1 MERSKKLNLLGIILL
16 FSATIVWGSSFF
28 ILKSTIEQVPAFY
41 VIAIRFLIA
50 GIGLALIF
58 WRKTKALDK
67 KTFLRGVIIGAVLA
81 AAYATQTIGLK
92 YTSPGKNAFLTSS
105 YCIMC
110 PFIVWLIYKVR
121 PKLYHVISAILCL
134 VGIGLVSLSGLSASE
149 GINFMGDGLTLV
161 SAVFFALQIIFI
173 DRYQEQGYDSIK
185 MLVVEVITV
194 GVLIMLLSLIFELP
208 EGISTFALNGE
219 QIWKILYLTVVCT
232 LYAQFALIFG
242 QRFTNVNEASII
254 LCLESVF
261 GTLFSIIFTGEYLSP
276 PVIVGFVVIF
286 IAMLISE
293 LKLDLVERFKRKSAQ
308 KLNKD

>member
-1 MERSKKLNLLGIILL
+1 MEKSKKLNLIGILLL

-28 ILKSTIEQVPAFY
+28 ILKSTIEHVPAFY

-50 GIGLALIF
+50 GIGLGLIF
-58 WRKTKALDK
+58 WKKTKTMDK
-67 KTFLRGVIIGAVLA
+67 KTFWRGVIIGAVLA

-121 PKLYHVISAILCL
+121 PKLYHVISAVLCL
-134 VGIGLVSLSGLSASE
+134 IGIGLVSLSGLSADE

-185 MLVVEVITV
+185 MLIVEVITV
-194 GVLIMLLSLIFELP
+194 GVLIMILSLIFELP
-208 EGISTFALNGE
+208 QGVSTFALNGE
-219 QIWKILYLTVVCT
+219 QIWKILYLTIVCT

-242 QRFTNVNEASII
+242 QRFTNVNQASII

-276 PVIVGFVVIF
+276 PVIIGFIIIF

-293 LKLDLVERFKRKSAQ
+293 LKLDLVEKFKRKSKQ
-308 KLNKD
+308 KLQ

>member
-1 MERSKKLNLLGIILL
+1 MEKSKKLNLLGIILL

-28 ILKSTIEQVPAFY
+28 ILKSTIEHVPAFY
-41 VIAIRFLIA
+41 VIAVRFLIA

-58 WRKTKALDK
+58 WKKTRAMDK
-67 KTFLRGVIIGAVLA
+67 KTFWRGVIIGAVLA

-121 PKLYHVISAILCL
+121 PKLYHVISAVLCL
-134 VGIGLVSLSGLSASE
+134 VGIGLVSLSGLSADE
-149 GINFMGDGLTLV
+149 GINFMGDGLTLI
-161 SAVFFALQIIFI
+161 SAIFFAFQIIYI
-173 DRYQEQGYDSIK
+173 DRYQGKGYDSIK
-185 MLVVEVITV
+185 MLIVEVITV
-194 GVLIMLLSLIFELP
+194 GVLIMFLSLIFELP
-208 EGISTFALNGE
+208 NGISTFALNGE
-219 QIWKILYLTVVCT
+219 QIWKIIYLTIVCT

-276 PVIVGFVVIF
+276 PVIVGFVIIF
-286 IAMLISE
+286 LAMMISE
-293 LKLDLVERFKRKSAQ
+293 LKLDFVQKFRKKSEQ
-308 KLNKD
+308 KLK

>member
-1 MERSKKLNLLGIILL
+1 MEKSKKLNLMGIALL
-16 FSATIVWGSSFF
+16 FSATIVWGTSFF
-28 ILKSTIEQVPAFY
+28 ILKETIEEVPAFY

-50 GIGLALIF
+50 GVGLALIF
-58 WRKTKALDK
+58 WNKTRTIDK

-121 PKLYHVISAILCL
+121 PKLYHVVSAVLCL
-134 VGIGLVSLSGLSASE
+134 VGIGLVSLSGLTLSE
-149 GINFMGDGLTLV
+149 GVNFMGDGLTLI
-161 SAVFFALQIIFI
+161 SAIFFALQIIFI
-173 DRYQEQGYDSIK
+173 DRYQGQGYDSIK
-185 MLVVEVITV
+185 MLVVEVLTV
-194 GVLIMLLSLIFELP
+194 GVLIMGLSFIFELP
-208 EGISTFALNGE
+208 KGISTYALNGE
-219 QIWKILYLTVVCT
+219 QLWKILYLTFVCT

-242 QRFTNVNEASII
+242 QMFTNVNEASII

-276 PVIVGFVVIF
+276 PVIVGFVIIF

-293 LKLDLVERFKRKSAQ
+293 LKLDIFEKFKRKSSQ
-308 KLNKD
+308 KLKKE

>member
-1 MERSKKLNLLGIILL
+1 MERSKKLNLLGIVLL

-50 GIGLALIF
+50 GIGLGLIF
-58 WRKTKALDK
+58 WKKTRTMDK
-67 KTFLRGVIIGAVLA
+67 KTFWRGVIIGAVLA

-121 PKLYHVISAILCL
+121 PKLYHVISAVLCL
-134 VGIGLVSLSGLSASE
+134 IGIGLVSLSGLSADE
-149 GINFMGDGLTLV
+149 GINFMGDGMTLI
-161 SAVFFALQIIFI
+161 SAIFFALQIIFI

-185 MLVVEVITV
+185 MLIVEVITV
-194 GVLIMLLSLIFELP
+194 GVLIMFLSLIFELP
-208 EGISTFALNGE
+208 KGISTFALNGE

-286 IAMLISE
+286 IAMMISE
-293 LKLDLVERFKRKSAQ
+293 LKLDLFDKFRRKSSKKLEQ
-308 KLNKD
+308 K

>member
-1 MERSKKLNLLGIILL
+1 MEKSKKLNLIGILLL
-16 FSATIVWGSSFF
+16 FSATIVWGTSFF
-28 ILKSTIEQVPAFY
+28 ILKETIQEVPAFY

-50 GIGLALIF
+50 GIGLGLIF
-58 WRKTKALDK
+58 WKKTKTMDK
-67 KTFLRGVIIGAVLA
+67 KTFIRGVVIGAVLA

-110 PFIVWLIYKVR
+110 PFIVWLFYKVR
-121 PKLYHVISAILCL
+121 PKLYHVISAFLCL
-134 VGIGLVSLSGLSASE
+134 IGIGLVCLSGVNE
-149 GINFMGDGLTLV
+149 GISFLGDGLTLIA
-161 SAVFFALQIIFI
+161 AVFFALQIIYI
-173 DRYQEQGYDSIK
+173 DKYQEDGFDSIK
-185 MLVVEVITV
+185 MLIVEVITV
-194 GVLIMLLSLIFELP
+194 GVLIMILSLIFELP
-208 EGISTFALNGE
+208 QGISNFALNGE

-261 GTLFSIIFTGEYLSP
+261 GTLFSIIFTGEFLSP

-293 LKLDLVERFKRKSAQ
+293 LKLDFFELFKRKAR
-308 KLNKD
+308 KNLTK